1 MRYYP
6 VNLDIKNRHCL
17 VVGGGHVGE
26 RKVKTLLECGAKV
39 SVVSPQVT
47 QYIKDLASRALV
59 ELKTRNY
66 RTSDLEGKFL
76 VIGTT
81 EDQVINQRLSED
93 AFNCGTLCNIADQ
106 PAACTFVLPAIV
118 RQGDLTIAISTSN
131 KSPAMAKR
139 IRKKLE
145 NEFGPEY
152 AKLLNIM
159 GAIRYKLLAE
169 ANKPETN
176 KEKFEKLLDAGLLEM
191 VRQDRTENID
201 AKLKEV
207 LGEEYNLQSL
217 MEVEQLQD
225 NDGSTSLRG

>member
-1 MRYYP
+1 
-6 VNLDIKNRHCL
+6 
-17 VVGGGHVGE
+17 
-26 RKVKTLLECGAKV
+26 
-39 SVVSPQVT
+39 
-47 QYIKDLASRALV
+47 
-59 ELKTRNY
+59 
-66 RTSDLEGKFL
+66 
-76 VIGTT
+76 
-81 EDQVINQRLSED
+81 VINQRLSED

-118 RQGDLTIAISTSN
+118 RQGDLTIA

-169 ANKPETN
+169 TNRPETN
-176 KEKFEKLLDAGLLEM
+176 KEKFEELLDAGLLEM

-207 LGEEYNLQSL
+207 LGEEYNLQRVHYL
-217 MEVEQLQD
+217 
-225 NDGSTSLRG
+225 

>member
-1 MRYYP
+1 
-6 VNLDIKNRHCL
+6 
-17 VVGGGHVGE
+17 
-26 RKVKTLLECGAKV
+26 
-39 SVVSPQVT
+39 
-47 QYIKDLASRALV
+47 
-59 ELKTRNY
+59 
-66 RTSDLEGKFL
+66 
-76 VIGTT
+76 
-81 EDQVINQRLSED
+81 
-93 AFNCGTLCNIADQ
+93 
-106 PAACTFVLPAIV
+106 
-118 RQGDLTIAISTSN
+118 
-131 KSPAMAKR
+131 MAKR

-152 AKLLNIM
+152 AKQLNIM

-176 KEKFEKLLDAGLLEM
+176 KEKFEELLDAGLLEM

-217 MEVEQLQD
+217 MEVEQLKS

>member
-1 MRYYP
+1 M
-6 VNLDIKNRHCL
+6 
-17 VVGGGHVGE
+17 GA
-26 RKVKTLLECGAKV
+26 RKVKTLLECGANV

-47 QYIKDLASRALV
+47 QYIKDLVSRALV
-59 ELKTRNY
+59 ELRTRIY
-66 RTSDLEGKFL
+66 RPSDLEGKFL

-81 EDQVINQRLSED
+81 EDQKINKRLSED
-93 AFNCGTLCNIADQ
+93 AFNNGILCNIADQ

-118 RQGDLTIAISTSN
+118 RQGDLTIAVSTSN

-169 ANKPETN
+169 ANRPETN
-176 KEKFEKLLDAGLLEM
+176 KKKFEELLDAGLLEM
-191 VRQDRTENID
+191 IRQGRIKNID

-207 LGEEYNLQSL
+207 FGREYNLRSL
-217 MEVEQLQD
+217 MEVEQLQE
-225 NDGSTSLRG
+225 NDGSISF

>member
-1 MRYYP
+1 M
-6 VNLDIKNRHCL
+6 
-17 VVGGGHVGE
+17 GE

-47 QYIKDLASRALV
+47 RHIKDLASRALV
-59 ELKTRNY
+59 ELKTRAY

-76 VIGTT
+76 VIGATSD
-81 EDQVINQRLSED
+81 EEINQRLSED
-93 AFNCGTLCNIADQ
+93 ASNCEILCNIADQ
-106 PAACTFVLPAIV
+106 PASCTFVLPAIV

-176 KEKFEKLLDAGLLEM
+176 KEKFEELLDAGLLEM
-191 VRQDRTENID
+191 VRQDHTENIN

-207 LGEEYNLQSL
+207 LGTEYNLQSL
-217 MEVEQLQD
+217 MEIEQLQD
-225 NDGSTSLRG
+225 SDGSIFLKG